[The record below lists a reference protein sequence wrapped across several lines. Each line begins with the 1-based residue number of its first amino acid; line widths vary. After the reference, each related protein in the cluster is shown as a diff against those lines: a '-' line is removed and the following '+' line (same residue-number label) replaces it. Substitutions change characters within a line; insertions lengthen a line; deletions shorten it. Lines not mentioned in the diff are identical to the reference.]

1 MESKLYRIREFVN
14 PADNHSLII
23 DTSKGLSL
31 GALPGLERFAPAIKP
46 ILPMLDGLVTS
57 PGQVRRL
64 TDRTRTDAGLLV
76 RADWTNALRD
86 DDFVLPPES
95 IHYMLLVDPVDAQD
109 LGSSAMVTYFLLGFE
124 EEIESQC
131 MHNTVQLA
139 FNGSQVGL
147 PLIIDLQP
155 IGSRIVLRS
164 KAIELGVSYAL
175 EGGADGIAIPWP
187 GEESFKTIMTMAAEV
202 PVWVKPATLDPN
214 SAETVSALDLGA
226 VGIWLDERVF
236 AEAAPTE
243 LIQLFSKRVHT
254 QTLET
259 VFGGDP

>member
-1 MESKLYRIREFVN
+1 MESKLYRIREFIN
-14 PADNHSLII
+14 PTDNHSLIV
-23 DTSKGLSL
+23 DTSKGLSF
-31 GALPGLERFAPAIKP
+31 GALPGLERFAAAIRP
-46 ILPMLDGLVTS
+46 VLPLLDGLVTS

-64 TDRTRTDAGLLV
+64 ADRTRTDAG
-76 RADWTNALRD
+76 LRD
-86 DDFVLPPES
+86 DDFVLPPET
-95 IHYMLLVDPVDAQD
+95 IHYMLLVDPIDAQD
-109 LGSSAMVTYFLLGFE
+109 LGSSGMVINFLLGFE

-139 FNGSQVGL
+139 FNGSQIGL

-187 GEESFKTIMTMAAEV
+187 GEESFKTIVTMAAEV
-202 PVWVKPATLDPN
+202 PIWVKPETLDP
-214 SAETVSALDLGA
+214 SSIETATALELGA

-236 AEAAPTE
+236 SDPVPTE
-243 LIQLFSKRVHT
+243 LIQQFSTRVHA
-254 QTLET
+254 QMLET
-259 VFGGDP
+259 V

>member
-14 PADNHSLII
+14 PKDNHSLIV

-31 GALPGLERFAPAIKP
+31 GALPGLERFASAIKP
-46 ILPMLDGLVTS
+46 VLPLLDGLVTS

-64 TDRTRTDAGLLV
+64 ADRTRTDAGLLV

-86 DDFVLPPES
+86 KNFVLPPET

-109 LGSSAMVTYFLLGFE
+109 LGSSAMVTNCLLGFE

-139 FNGSQVGL
+139 FNGSQIGL
-147 PLIIDLQP
+147 PLIVDLHP

-187 GEESFKTIMTMAAEV
+187 GEESFKTIVTMAAEV
-202 PVWVKPATLDPN
+202 PIWVKPETLDPN
-214 SAETVSALDLGA
+214 SIETATALEIGA

-236 AEAAPTE
+236 SDPVPTE
-243 LIQLFSKRVHT
+243 LIQQFSTRVHA
-254 QTLET
+254 QMLET
-259 VFGGDP
+259 V

>member
-14 PADNHSLII
+14 PTDNHSLIV
-23 DTSKGLSL
+23 DTSKGLSF
-31 GALPGLERFAPAIKP
+31 GALPGLERFAAAIRP
-46 ILPMLDGLVTS
+46 VLPLLDGLVTS

-64 TDRTRTDAGLLV
+64 ADRTRTDAGLLV

-86 DDFVLPPES
+86 NDFVLPPET
-95 IHYMLLVDPVDAQD
+95 IHYMLLVDPIDAQD
-109 LGSSAMVTYFLLGFE
+109 LGSSGMVINFLLGFE

-139 FNGSQVGL
+139 FNGSQIGL

-187 GEESFKTIMTMAAEV
+187 GEESFKTIVTMAAEV
-202 PVWVKPATLDPN
+202 PIWVKPETLDP
-214 SAETVSALDLGA
+214 SSIETATALELGA

-236 AEAAPTE
+236 SDPVPTE
-243 LIQLFSKRVHT
+243 LIQQFSTRVHA
-254 QTLET
+254 QMLET
-259 VFGGDP
+259 V

>member
-14 PADNHSLII
+14 PKDNHSLIV

-31 GALPGLERFAPAIKP
+31 GALPGLERFASATKP
-46 ILPMLDGLVTS
+46 VLPLLDGLVTS

-64 TDRTRTDAGLLV
+64 ADRTRTDAGLLV

-86 DDFVLPPES
+86 KNFVLPPET

-109 LGSSAMVTYFLLGFE
+109 LGSSAMVINFLLGFE

-139 FNGSQVGL
+139 INGSQIGL
-147 PLIIDLQP
+147 PLIVDLHP

-187 GEESFKTIMTMAAEV
+187 GEESFNTIMTMAGEV
-202 PVWVKPATLDPN
+202 PIWVKPESLDPN
-214 SAETVSALDLGA
+214 SSEILTGLELGA

-236 AEAAPTE
+236 AEAAPKE
-243 LIQLFSKRVHT
+243 LIQLFSNRVHT
-254 QTLET
+254 HTLET
-259 VFGGDP
+259 V